1 MNGSL
6 PLRAR
11 CRIALGAI
19 RQEARYGSVDLAAWV
34 ICRGRVRGGLFRGM
48 RYAHVGPGMAV
59 APKLL
64 GTYEAELIPVF
75 AWAIRAGFARIVNIG
90 SAEGYY
96 AVGLARALPEAKVE
110 AFECDPHRQRQL
122 ARNAAD
128 NGVGA
133 RLRQHGL
140 AGPGSLRGLLADAP
154 EPFLLVDIEGGERDL
169 LDPAAVPELRHAWML
184 VELHPGVRPD
194 VERMLVGRWAAS
206 HRIFRFAPRPW
217 RERRDGA
224 CGFVRF
230 HWLAGLA
237 PWRYERRV
245 TPTPWLLL
253 APRTS
258 QRPLD
263 ERVVAAAIELRR
275 DVGPQSGVFTV
286 GEGT

>member
-1 MNGSL
+1 M
-6 PLRAR
+6 
-11 CRIALGAI
+11 GAI

-64 GTYEAELIPVF
+64 GTYEAELIPVL
-75 AWAIRAGFARIVNIG
+75 AWAMRAGFARIVNIG
-90 SAEGYY
+90 TAEGYY
-96 AVGLARALPEAKVE
+96 AVGFARALPGASVE

-133 RLRQHGL
+133 RIRPHGL
-140 AGPGSLRGLLADAP
+140 AEPGALRGVLADPA
-154 EPFLLVDIEGGERDL
+154 ETFILVDIEGGEREL
-169 LDPAAVPELRHAWML
+169 LDLALVPELRHAWML

-194 VERMLVGRWAAS
+194 VERTLAGRWAAS

-224 CGFVRF
+224 GGCVRF
-230 HWLAGLA
+230 HWLARLA

-253 APRTS
+253 APRTTK
-258 QRPLD
+258 RPWD
-263 ERVVAAAIELRR
+263 ERVVAAATELRPE
-275 DVGPQSGVFTV
+275 VGAQSGTCPT
-286 GEGT
+286 EERA